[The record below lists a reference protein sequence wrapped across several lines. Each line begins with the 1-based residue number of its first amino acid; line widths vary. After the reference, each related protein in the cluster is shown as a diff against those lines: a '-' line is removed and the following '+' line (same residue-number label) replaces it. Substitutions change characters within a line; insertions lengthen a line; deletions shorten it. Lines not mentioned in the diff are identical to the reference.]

1 MEVEVKSKVK
11 NFPTLRRKLKAMGA
25 KFGSVLNQTDRLFY
39 PREAIKTKAQKS
51 GDYLLRI
58 RNEDGK
64 HFLAYKGLTERKGV
78 WVEYEFGIDNPQE
91 ARKLIEAMGFGLA
104 LILKKKRIPGK
115 LGKIVFC
122 LDQIKGLG
130 DFIEMEIITGK
141 GKSKEAQ
148 QKIMQIFS
156 QLGIDKGDFVRIGY
170 PQIILK
176 RKGWRFTGEK

>member
-1 MEVEVKSKVK
+1 MEVEVKAKVK
-11 NFPTLRRKLKAMGA
+11 NLSTLRRKLKAMRA
-25 KFGSVLNQTDRLFY
+25 QFGSVLNQKDWLFY
-39 PREAIKTKAQKS
+39 HREAIKTKSQKS

-58 RNEDGK
+58 RSENGK

-78 WVEYEFGIDNPQE
+78 WVEYEFGIDSPQE
-91 ARKLIEAMGFGLA
+91 ARRLIEAMGFGLA
-104 LILKKKRIPGK
+104 LILEKKRIPGK

-141 GKSKEAQ
+141 EKGKEAQ

-156 QLGIDKGDFVRIGY
+156 QLGIDKRNFVRIGY

-176 RKGWRFTGEK
+176 KRGWRFTGER